1 MKSLL
6 VIMLVAISTL
16 SNAQSSS
23 YQVSYVT
30 PNKDTLYVTEDMY
43 KPILTI
49 WQLPEYIDAKPV
61 IIKVD
66 SVEAIAALIKT
77 RRDED

>member
-49 WQLPEYIDAKPV
+49 WQLPKYIDAKPV